1 MQHPDEGTIHAWLD
15 GALTAD
21 EAVGVEAHV
30 KQCAQCQAAVAEARG
45 FIAASSRILTALDNA
60 PRGVIPVTQPKRRA
74 APWVWRV
81 AATILVVAAGTLVV
95 VRRTGVNQSLS
106 ANAPL
111 RAVQR
116 TNDSSRNPES
126 APSTIV
132 LSPASPASQVA
143 PLNQRTQSPKDFR
156 AVPRASSPMAANEAA
171 EAGAV
176 RSGLRTDRQQNNKI
190 AAVAENA
197 RSAQPS
203 ATAPSPAPAM
213 APTLSAAAPQRFG
226 GGMGKTARGAASA
239 ADMAIAAEQPGVRP
253 VGNRRAIGQ
262 KITLYEVAPGD
273 TVELAEPT
281 QLQLE
286 SVVVTGMSTMRTTTG
301 QENVPAASRAAAKVM
316 APSADTSAPPATS
329 VAGVNTISWTD
340 SAGRLIKLSGRH
352 TTSELA
358 QIRQRI
364 EQSCAAARADSLKK
378 NR

>member
-106 ANAPL
+106 ANAPFQ
-111 RAVQR
+111 AVQR

-132 LSPASPASQVA
+132 LSPASPASRVA

-197 RSAQPS
+197 RIAQPS

-226 GGMGKTARGAASA
+226 GGMGKTATGAASA

-316 APSADTSAPPATS
+316 APSADTSALPATS

-364 EQSCAAARADSLKK
+364 EQSRAAARADSLKK

>member
-106 ANAPL
+106 ANAPFQ
-111 RAVQR
+111 AVQR
-116 TNDSSRNPES
+116 TNVFPYPES

-132 LSPASPASQVA
+132 LSPASPASRVA

-197 RSAQPS
+197 RIAQPS

-226 GGMGKTARGAASA
+226 GGMGKTATGAASA

-364 EQSCAAARADSLKK
+364 EQSRAAARADSLKK